1 MLSQT
6 CASKLVVFVTK
17 KLCHDQIF
25 LPNIKENKLL
35 IPIIEAR
42 LRTDKNYERKSIK
55 VGYKKHNDLNL
66 IFNRHF
72 CATSHHVNARRDTLH
87 LPCFTRFSSR
97 LSSGSNAKETIT
109 TLDSFNGISESNW
122 PSLSTYTY
130 LTSPRVSSIRSI
142 GCETCTYDL
151 ELNPDK

>member
-1 MLSQT
+1 M
-6 CASKLVVFVTK
+6 CI
-17 KLCHDQIF
+17 QISRF
-25 LPNIKENKLL
+25 CDEKTLPRPNISSQHKKNKLL
-35 IPIIEAR
+35 IPIIEVR
-42 LRTDKNYERKSIK
+42 LGTDKNYERNSIK

-72 CATSHHVNARRDTLH
+72 CATSHHVNARRETVH

-97 LSSGSNAKETIT
+97 LSSGSKAKETIT